1 MKVTIALTMLV
12 LSSLIW
18 TMGCG
23 KKEPST
29 KTNIVPRE
37 QVNVPVTKV
46 SLGAMERF
54 YEATGTVKAK
64 TTTQVSSNLMGRIV
78 SFPAAEG
85 DAVGRG
91 QVLVEIDNRENQ
103 AQLQKA
109 QAGLRE
115 ASAALTEIDR
125 TAEAAA
131 ASVRTAE
138 SNKLLAAQTFARF
151 KELYA
156 RRSASGQEFD
166 EAQARLTS
174 ADSELVRAK
183 ANVQT
188 VLSRKPQVNARIDQA
203 RADIAN
209 TKVYEGY
216 RRIVSPVS
224 GVVVKKFAESGA
236 IASPG
241 VPLLSIED
249 NSQYLLEV
257 GVEETQSRLV
267 RLGSRVNVR
276 IDALAQAELFGTVAE
291 ILPSSD
297 AASRTS
303 TVKIALPASPLLK
316 SGLYGLAR
324 FPVQQMQA
332 ITIPQTALV
341 ERGQLSGVYIVG
353 ADGIAQF
360 RLVTT
365 GKSSDGYVEILS
377 GVSEGD
383 DIVAANTAALSDGVK
398 VR

>member
-18 TMGCG
+18 TIGCG

-138 SNKLLAAQTFARF
+138 SNKLLAAQTFTRF

>member
-1 MKVTIALTMLV
+1 
-12 LSSLIW
+12 
-18 TMGCG
+18 
-23 KKEPST
+23 
-29 KTNIVPRE
+29 
-37 QVNVPVTKV
+37 
-46 SLGAMERF
+46 
-54 YEATGTVKAK
+54 
-64 TTTQVSSNLMGRIV
+64 
-78 SFPAAEG
+78 
-85 DAVGRG
+85 
-91 QVLVEIDNRENQ
+91 LVEIDNRESH

>member
-18 TMGCG
+18 TIGCG

-125 TAEAAA
+125 TAEAAV

-276 IDALAQAELFGTVAE
+276 IDALGQAELFGTVAE

>member
-1 MKVTIALTMLV
+1 MKVTIALMMLV

-18 TMGCG
+18 TIGCG

>member
-125 TAEAAA
+125 TAEAAV

>member
-18 TMGCG
+18 TIGCG

-125 TAEAAA
+125 TAEAAV

-138 SNKLLAAQTFARF
+138 SNKLLAAQTFTRF

>member
-18 TMGCG
+18 TIGCG

>member
-18 TMGCG
+18 TIGCG

-125 TAEAAA
+125 TAEAAV

>member
-303 TVKIALPASPLLK
+303 TVKIALPASPL
-316 SGLYGLAR
+316 
-324 FPVQQMQA
+324 PM
-332 ITIPQTALV
+332 
-341 ERGQLSGVYIVG
+341 
-353 ADGIAQF
+353 
-360 RLVTT
+360 
-365 GKSSDGYVEILS
+365 
-377 GVSEGD
+377 
-383 DIVAANTAALSDGVK
+383 
-398 VR
+398 

>member
-138 SNKLLAAQTFARF
+138 SNKLLAAQTFTRF